1 MKIKYDGTGIE
12 ITDRDSK
19 NLITFIEYWVKLPE
33 EDKKKLLQLI
43 LGSMGAATY
52 FAIIYTI
59 IKRRET

>member
-1 MKIKYDGTGIE
+1 MKLKYDGTGIE

-43 LGSMGAATY
+43 LGSMGTATY
-52 FAIIYTI
+52 FAIIYSI

>member
-1 MKIKYDGTGIE
+1 MKLKYDGTGIE

-43 LGSMGAATY
+43 LGSIGTATY

>member
-1 MKIKYDGTGIE
+1 MKLKYDGTGIE

-43 LGSMGAATY
+43 LWSMGTATY

>member
-1 MKIKYDGTGIE
+1 MKLKYDGTGIE

-19 NLITFIEYWVKLPE
+19 NLISLMDYWVKLPE
-33 EDKKKLLQLI
+33 EDKKKVLQLI
-43 LGSMGAATY
+43 LGSMGTATY